1 MEIQTLR
8 ADGNQK
14 IGILDPAVIN
24 KKAIM
29 SVREEV
35 ESYALTALLRHKSK
49 TYVLAPYLY
58 E

>member
-24 KKAIM
+24 KKAIT
-29 SVREEV
+29 SAREEV
-35 ESYALTALLRHKSK
+35 ESYALTALLGHKNK